1 MHDCLIEERNRASS
15 DKHSEI
21 DLETQENIILS
32 FVKVINTHK
41 NNLEPK
47 GHFFF
52 DANKP
57 IDLKKLLEVATD
69 PDTAADLLKSPEKLK
84 KVKVFLDPHSNL
96 CFYKSKIQES
106 Q

>member
-1 MHDCLIEERNRASS
+1 M
-15 DKHSEI
+15 
-21 DLETQENIILS
+21 S

-57 IDLKKLLEVATD
+57 IDIQRLLEVATD
-69 PDTAADLLKSPEKLK
+69 ADTAAEILKSPEK
-84 KVKVFLDPHSNL
+84 
-96 CFYKSKIQES
+96 
-106 Q
+106 